1 MRFEDPMRSR
11 CRGSAFGRAVRQGGL
26 IVRRM
31 ESTVTADASTTPIVL
46 VHGWAGSAEA
56 WHPIVSRLRAKARG
70 PVIAVRLPGSPGA
83 PEGGTPTIP
92 GAAAMLAE
100 MLRAQARPVL
110 LVGHSMG
117 AQVTLLAHAMEPE
130 SVLGEVVIDPA
141 YGASH
146 TAHAEML
153 EWASRIE
160 TQGHAAAYDFFA
172 AAAATLPLGGG
183 ELLLAD
189 LSATHPAVIA
199 RYLRSEYLDSGAIGF
214 LAATRRAA
222 ALRSKPVLAIH
233 STESG
238 ASRERMLPAPPGS
251 RVETWIGHGHFLHL
265 ESPDRFVETVGAWRR
280 SLEDAADASPVATP
294 VVE

>member
-1 MRFEDPMRSR
+1 M
-11 CRGSAFGRAVRQGGL
+11 
-26 IVRRM
+26 
-31 ESTVTADASTTPIVL
+31 TDATPIVL

-56 WHPIVSRLRAKARG
+56 WHPIVSRLRAKAPQ
-70 PVIAVRLPGSPGA
+70 PVVAARLPGSPGA
-83 PEGGTPTIP
+83 PDGGTSTIP

-100 MLRAQARPVL
+100 TLRAQARPVL

-117 AQVTLLAHAMEPE
+117 AQVTLLAHAMEPD

-146 TAHAEML
+146 TDHAGMT

-160 TQGHAAAYDFFA
+160 TEGHAATHDFFA
-172 AAAATLPLGGG
+172 SAAATMPPEAGN
-183 ELLLAD
+183 LLLAD
-189 LSATHPAVIA
+189 HSATHPAVIA

-214 LAATRRAA
+214 LAGTRRAA
-222 ALRSKPVLAIH
+222 ARRTKPVLAIH
-233 STESG
+233 STELG

-280 SLEDAADASPVATP
+280 SLANP